1 MKPFFFF
8 CSRSNF
14 RAVTRLE
21 TLATQAIFRPI
32 MISLEKGVST
42 CPLLVIGHV
51 LTVDII
57 GSAVQKMMGGRQ
69 KHRLLQQALPSL
81 FPQSVNRLSVWRK
94 KIARKGKGKRVIKTR
109 ATCRPKSRC
118 QSDLSTVSV
127 LANKNLHQDLMH
139 SQPEYQAFL
148 GKRGKMEAKKGESSS
163 PPPPSPISNLLSPN
177 PLGRPDTQANAQRV
191 PWNGGPKDLSTGLFA
206 FSSPQFPARPKACS
220 QATFPRFRTF
230 LPLPSPFCACHETT

>member
-1 MKPFFFF
+1 MLVVFAAEARTLKCLISTSLRSKRFLASSSRKLGREQKKERTGEGEGNETFFFF

-69 KHRLLQQALPSL
+69 KHRLL
-81 FPQSVNRLSVWRK
+81 
-94 KIARKGKGKRVIKTR
+94 
-109 ATCRPKSRC
+109 
-118 QSDLSTVSV
+118 
-127 LANKNLHQDLMH
+127 
-139 SQPEYQAFL
+139 
-148 GKRGKMEAKKGESSS
+148 
-163 PPPPSPISNLLSPN
+163 
-177 PLGRPDTQANAQRV
+177 
-191 PWNGGPKDLSTGLFA
+191 
-206 FSSPQFPARPKACS
+206 
-220 QATFPRFRTF
+220 
-230 LPLPSPFCACHETT
+230 